1 MLDILYNAGYMN
13 RMDLYQNVEFLDIR
27 NMAVNKKYHTVY
39 EKITGHSY
47 VNTFY
52 EENEIAEN
60 TGVKELPQWIQE
72 LEAEQL
78 EKLNRRL
85 SRQLL
90 VEGGRLLLDPEN
102 IRKL

>member
-1 MLDILYNAGYMN
+1 MN
-13 RMDLYQNVEFLDIR
+13 RMDLYQNVMVLDVR
-27 NMAVNKKYHTVY
+27 NMAVNKKYQALY

-47 VNTFY
+47 ISTFY
-52 EENEIAEN
+52 IENGMNEN
-60 TGVKELPQWIQE
+60 SGVKELPQWIRE
-72 LEAEQL
+72 MDVEQL

-90 VEGGRLLLDPEN
+90 AEGGRLLLDPEN